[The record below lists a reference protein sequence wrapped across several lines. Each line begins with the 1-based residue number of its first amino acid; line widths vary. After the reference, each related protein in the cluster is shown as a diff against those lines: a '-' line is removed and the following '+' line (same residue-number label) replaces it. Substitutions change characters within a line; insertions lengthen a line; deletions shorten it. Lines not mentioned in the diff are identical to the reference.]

1 MKIAKT
7 VHISLALLL
16 ISSLVGMSSLSA
28 QAKTY
33 APVNLNPTQN
43 FGAGPNGERAALP
56 SEFSLT
62 DAEKAKLKA
71 GNYTVA
77 FCYHIQSDQ
86 VNQTKVKAAQEFL
99 KALNIKTVSVTDA
112 NFKVEKQIADI
123 ETTMALKPSVLFV
136 MPVDPTATAKTLKN
150 VAASGTKI
158 VFMENAAKGMVAG
171 KDYIGL
177 VNSDSYGNGKAAAD
191 MMAQQL
197 GYKGEVA
204 RVFFDAAFFVT
215 NERDRGFAETM
226 TKNYPDIKIVSKVGF
241 ADSNKV
247 GEVAD
252 GIFANFPNIKGI
264 YASWDIPGES
274 VIASAKSVKRTDIVI
289 TTIDMS
295 DNTARMIATDGI
307 VRGTASPRS
316 WDQGVAEAM
325 MACYGLLGKTPPS
338 TYVAIP
344 TQPTMKSNVVQAYKN
359 TYHLTVEPDWLKTA
373 VAAGKK

>member
-1 MKIAKT
+1 MSIVKT
-7 VHISLALLL
+7 VHISLATLL
-16 ISSLVGMSSLSA
+16 ISTLVGTTSLSA
-28 QAKTY
+28 QAQTY
-33 APVNLNPTQN
+33 APVNLNPSQN

-77 FCYHIQSDQ
+77 FAYHIQSDQ

-99 KALNIKTVSVTDA
+99 KALNIKTVSITDA

-123 ETTMALKPSVLFV
+123 ETTMALKPNVLFV

-150 VAASGTKI
+150 VVASGTKI

-171 KDYIGL
+171 KDYVGL

-204 RVFFDAAFFVT
+204 MVYFDAAFFVT

-226 TKNYPDIKIVSKVGF
+226 
-241 ADSNKV
+241 
-247 GEVAD
+247 
-252 GIFANFPNIKGI
+252 
-264 YASWDIPGES
+264 
-274 VIASAKSVKRTDIVI
+274 AKS
-289 TTIDMS
+289 
-295 DNTARMIATDGI
+295 
-307 VRGTASPRS
+307 
-316 WDQGVAEAM
+316 
-325 MACYGLLGKTPPS
+325 
-338 TYVAIP
+338 
-344 TQPTMKSNVVQAYKN
+344 
-359 TYHLTVEPDWLKTA
+359 
-373 VAAGKK
+373 